1 MITIENFR
9 NVLEI
14 LGFIAD
20 IYGSVFT
27 YTGENFTMSADFTN
41 KRLIYPEQILGR
53 EHNTSLT
60 APENF
65 VVFECVYRL
74 LTMGY
79 LPEDLE
85 LEKAWTLGRTQK
97 GGRADICV
105 YEKNSDD
112 VLMII
117 ECKTWGRE
125 FDTAKSDTLTDGAQL
140 FSYWQQENSAKWL
153 VLYASDLQDGKITFK
168 APAVN
173 CSDDPNL
180 LLRAENDDSLN
191 IYERAHTAVEKFAVW
206 QETYNQELHD
216 SVIFSS
222 DSQAYNIGIKPLR
235 KRNLIALDKAEGIV
249 NKFEEILRHNNVS
262 DKENAFNRLIA
273 LFICKLVDELTTDED
288 SELAFQYRPRADSY
302 ETLQD
307 RLQHLYTEG
316 MNEFMKEEI
325 TYIPADYP
333 ERFLENYN
341 GKNRRHAIDEL
352 KEAFRKLKYY
362 TNNDFAFKDV
372 HNEKLFYQN
381 GKVLAEVVQ
390 LFQNYSIVNASQQ
403 QVLGDMFEQLLDK
416 GFKQN
421 EGQFFTPMPITRFIW
436 DCLPMRRY
444 DTWPKVIDYA
454 CGAGHFLIEAVE
466 AINYFIPS
474 DNNHWT
480 RDHIFGIEKD
490 YRLARVSK
498 VSMFMNGAGDSSII
512 FGDGLE
518 NSELI
523 TPGTFD
529 ILTANPPYS
538 VASFKQHLVLKEN
551 SFTLLDSIGT
561 SGSEIEVL
569 FVERIGQLLASGGIA
584 AVILPSSILSN
595 SSDSYTGAR
604 KEILSK
610 FMILAIVKLGSKT
623 FGATGTNTV
632 ILFLE
637 RYAYPP
643 ERSSLVKDSRDAILE
658 GRDLTDWEDEE
669 ILRGYLE
676 LQGLSLEEWGMLV
689 NRSRELD
696 GLPEYFRNYREV
708 FDGRKE
714 NVKLY
719 DEKPEEYVRR
729 FWEYVRKAEG
739 EKLFYYGMTYK
750 QRTVVVIA
758 PSDNAGQKEFLGY
771 DWSSRKGAEGIQYV
785 EPRGGKMYVQAYRE
799 AEGTIADVV
808 RQAFSGG
815 EVEMRG
821 DAVKYSRVVRT
832 VGMLDFSRA
841 GFDAAMRIIEH
852 EGFSIESKYPMRKL
866 SSLATMLKGGKSPVY
881 GTSNVQVIKSG
892 QARGFHDFD
901 FTNHY
906 YLAENVELD
915 ERKLQKGDL
924 LINSLGV
931 GTAGRVTAFDLDGD
945 YVTDGTIT
953 IFRPNNEVLSEYV
966 LVALGYG
973 IGFKALEKM
982 AVGATGQ
989 VSIKLDTIRNIT
1001 IPLPP
1006 MDIQHK
1012 ISDEC
1017 QAVDSRSASLTSKI
1031 SQCREH
1037 IETLFREV
1045 ESLPSASRVTLGRV
1059 LQPVTDRI
1067 STNQLTPNQYV
1078 TTDTMLQKCEGIKP
1092 YTADLPAGSV
1102 IQFQSGDILLSNIRP
1117 YLQKLWLADF
1127 DGGCSPDVLVFRSKD
1142 DEVCA
1147 GMFAYYA
1154 MRREEFF
1161 DFVMQDVKGMKMP
1174 RGKREH
1180 ILDYVIPLPSIEEQ
1194 RRFLHEV
1201 LTLEAE
1207 IAQAKKDL
1215 ESLSGEKSAILKK
1228 YL

>member
-9 NVLEI
+9 DI
-14 LGFIAD
+14 LSIMGFIPD
-20 IYGSVFT
+20 KDGHIFT
-27 YTGENFTMSADFTN
+27 YTGENFTMSADFAN
-41 KRLIYPEQILGR
+41 KRLIYPERVLGR
-53 EHNTSLT
+53 EHNTLFT

-105 YEKNSDD
+105 YEKDSDD

-125 FDTAKSDTLTDGAQL
+125 FDTAKSDTMTDGAQL
-140 FSYWQQENSAKWL
+140 FSYWQQEGSAKWL
-153 VLYASDLQDGKITFK
+153 VLYTSGLKDGKITYK

-180 LLRAENDDSLN
+180 LLREDSDDSLKL
-191 IYERAHTAVEKFAVW
+191 YEHTHTAVEKFTVW
-206 QETYNQELHD
+206 QETYNQELYD
-216 SVIFSS
+216 NVIFS
-222 DSQAYNIGIKPLR
+222 SQAYNIGIKPLR

-307 RLQHLYTEG
+307 RLQRLYTQG
-316 MNEFMKEEI
+316 MSEFMREEI

-333 ERFLENYN
+333 DRLFANYN
-341 GKNRRHAIDEL
+341 GENRKNAITEL
-352 KEAFRKLKYY
+352 KAAFRKLKYY

-390 LFQNYSIVNASQQ
+390 LFQSYSIVNASQQ

-466 AINYFIPS
+466 AINYFIPG

-498 VSMFMNGAGDSSII
+498 VSMFMNGAGESNII

-523 TPGTFD
+523 LPGTFD

-538 VASFKQHLVLKEN
+538 VAAFKQHLALKGN
-551 SFTLLDSIGT
+551 TFTLLDSIGT

-610 FMILAIVKLGSKT
+610 FMVRAIVKLGSKT

-632 ILFLE
+632 IMFLE

-643 ERSSLVKDSRDAILE
+643 ERSSLVKDSRDAILD

-676 LQGLSLEEWGMLV
+676 IQGLSAEEWGVLV
-689 NRSRELD
+689 NRSRELED
-696 GLPEYFRNYREV
+696 LPEYFVSYREA

-714 NVKLY
+714 NAKLW
-719 DEKPEEYVRR
+719 EERPEEYCRK
-729 FWEYVRKAEG
+729 FWEYVRKIEG
-739 EKLFYYGMTYK
+739 EKLYYYGMTYK

-785 EPRGGKMYVQAYRE
+785 EPRGGKMYVQADRE
-799 AEGTIADVV
+799 AEGTVADVV
-808 RQAFSGG
+808 RQSLGG
-815 EVEMRG
+815 EDVEIRG
-821 DAVKYSRVVRT
+821 DAVRYSRVVRT
-832 VGMLDFSRA
+832 SGMLDFSRV
-841 GFDAAMRIIEH
+841 GFDASMNLQPQEKITDM
-852 EGFSIESKYPMRKL
+852 EGKI
-866 SSLATMLKGGKSPVY
+866 SLAKVFDVITERIETNQLEPSHYVTTETMLKNCKGIITFSGKLPSGSVFKFRK
-881 GTSNVQVIKSG
+881 GDILLSNIRPYLQKIW
-892 QARGFHDFD
+892 
-901 FTNHY
+901 
-906 YLAENVELD
+906 LAEFDGGCSTNVFVLRNKNADICDTRYIFCVMARD
-915 ERKLQKGDL
+915 E
-924 LINSLGV
+924 
-931 GTAGRVTAFDLDGD
+931 FFD
-945 YVTDGTIT
+945 YVMLNTKGLNMPQGKREHILD
-953 IFRPNNEVLSEYV
+953 YV
-966 LVALGYG
+966 
-973 IGFKALEKM
+973 
-982 AVGATGQ
+982 
-989 VSIKLDTIRNIT
+989 

-1006 MDIQHK
+1006 MDIQRK

-1017 QAVDSRSASLTSKI
+1017 QAVDSRSASLTSRI
-1031 SQCREH
+1031 SQCRTR
-1037 IETLFREV
+1037 IEAIFRET

-1059 LQPVTDRI
+1059 LQSVTDRI
-1067 STNQLTPNQYV
+1067 STSQLTPEQYV
-1078 TTDTMLQKCEGIKP
+1078 TTDTMLQKCEGIRP

-1102 IQFQSGDILLSNIRP
+1102 IQFQRGDILLSNIRP
-1117 YLQKLWLADF
+1117 YLKKLWLAGF
-1127 DGGCSPDVLVFRSKD
+1127 DGGCSPDVLVFRSRD
-1142 DEVCA
+1142 DEVYT

-1154 MRREEFF
+1154 MRRDEFF

-1180 ILDYVIPLPSIEEQ
+1180 ILDYVVPLPPIEEQ

-1215 ESLSGEKSAILKK
+1215 ESLSSKKSVILKK
-1228 YL
+1228 YLQ